1 MESLIEFN
9 NIKQDSLP
17 KIQTVKVQKQPE
29 TRKSRSHSLPQLKSM
44 FQQSLILDRPNLHN
58 TNNLYLCEY
67 V

>member
-9 NIKQDSLP
+9 NIKQQLLP
-17 KIQTVKVQKQPE
+17 KIQTVKVPTQPE
-29 TRKSRSHSLPQLKSM
+29 TQKPRSHSLPQLKSI
-44 FQQSLILDRPNLHN
+44 FQQSLIVDRPNLHN